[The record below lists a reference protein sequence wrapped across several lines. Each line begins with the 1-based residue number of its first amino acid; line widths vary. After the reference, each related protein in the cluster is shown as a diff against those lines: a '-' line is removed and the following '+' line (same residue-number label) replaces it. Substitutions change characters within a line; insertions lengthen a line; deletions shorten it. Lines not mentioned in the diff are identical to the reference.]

1 LQSVASIEDISN
13 FIPKISDMG
22 LSKHLD
28 SKDGFSYSS
37 MNFAQSTGAK
47 GSQSSTIDS
56 AVNPVGTVGW
66 QAPEILHLQ
75 RKLMS
80 RADGSSCGSSSPNP
94 VASGSSSM
102 SRLQTVDIFSLGC
115 VYHYVLFPGDHP
127 FGEWFEREANIMNGH
142 LDLQH
147 LKQVPDL
154 LDLLSRMLANDPMH
168 RPSAAE
174 VSAHP
179 FFWSSAKRLDF
190 LVFVSDRLER
200 EPSNSPIMITLE
212 SNAAAIVGRHWD
224 RKLHPSFLEDLGKY
238 RKYDTSSVR
247 DCLRVIRNKKHHF
260 LELSEE
266 LKLMMSPVPS
276 GFLMYFEQRFP
287 RLLLH
292 IVSTAVIHLA
302 SEREFQDLL
311 GSAIH
316 LFVGQNMD
324 ELSSFRGASLQKG
337 DLPAASSIS
346 INDGITIERIKHSDK
361 IAVRHED
368 SSDITIWSGSRLCDA
383 HGVRGWWESGSLWDT
398 SFTTMHCKARARP
411 GHLLK
416 SITDW
421 KYRSR
426 LCTHWELTGGTTCP
440 MRRKGKCDFAHGM
453 SIVYITYCRL
463 LYNL

>member
-1 LQSVASIEDISN
+1 
-13 FIPKISDMG
+13 MG
-22 LSKHLD
+22 LSKHLE

-56 AVNPVGTVGW
+56 AVNPVGTIGW

-80 RADGSSCGSSSPNP
+80 DADLSSCISTSTNHADCSIPKGNDVSVSSST
-94 VASGSSSM
+94 

-115 VYHYVLFPGDHP
+115 VYHYVLFPGEHP

-168 RPSAAE
+168 RPSAAQ

-190 LVFVSDRLER
+190 LVLLSDRLER

-212 SNAAAIVGRHWD
+212 SNAATIVGRHWD
-224 RKLHPSFLEDLGKY
+224 RKLHSSFLEDLGKY

-266 LKLMMSPVPS
+266 LKLMMSPVPN

-292 IVSTAVIHLA
+292 VASTAAMHLA
-302 SEREFQDLL
+302 SEKEFQDLL

-316 LFVGQNMD
+316 LFVRQNTN
-324 ELSSFRGASLQKG
+324 ESTIFREALEEAQLAISSSSFNEGISLE
-337 DLPAASSIS
+337 S
-346 INDGITIERIKHSDK
+346 INRSDR
-361 IAVRHED
+361 VNE
-368 SSDITIWSGSRLCDA
+368 SSTEITIWSGSRLCEA
-383 HGVRGWWESGSLWDT
+383 HGVRGWWESGSSWDT
-398 SFTTMHCKARARP
+398 SFSSMHYKARARP
-411 GHLLK
+411 GHLVK

-426 LCTHWELTGGTTCP
+426 LCTHWELTAATACP

-453 SIVYITYCRL
+453 FWIAYCRL
-463 LYNL
+463 MFSL